1 MTQKE
6 RNIYSEL
13 YDICFDNLKAYGI
26 EEMTTKKETLLASLD
41 LMPDTTDISL
51 VYDVP
56 GNDFVQ
62 ALFYITF
69 DRWAQPD
76 ETQKIK
82 DDSLSERDFKGKV
95 LRMVYESNERR
106 IKNKVITNFI
116 DYSGQ
121 YSVRV
126 GKLKRRIRITK
137 TKIVARIPLMWK
149 VAIKGFIN
157 GLFGRKQ

>member
-6 RNIYSEL
+6 RNVYSEL

-69 DRWAQPD
+69 DRWAQP
-76 ETQKIK
+76 EEILKLK
-82 DDSLSERDFKGKV
+82 DDSLSERDFKDKV
-95 LRMVYESNERR
+95 LRTVYESNERR
-106 IKNKVITNFI
+106 IKKKYIQIKV
-116 DYSGQ
+116 
-121 YSVRV
+121 
-126 GKLKRRIRITK
+126 
-137 TKIVARIPLMWK
+137 
-149 VAIKGFIN
+149 
-157 GLFGRKQ
+157 